1 MGPIETKIFDKL
13 TKTLQPKLIEIV
25 NDSAKH
31 SSHGGVKDF
40 YDKMGESY
48 EGPAE
53 SHFSIRIVSDK
64 FNGVNRLNRQ
74 RLVLDLIQDE
84 MKVVHALALKTLTP
98 EELMSPD
105 PR

>member
-1 MGPIETKIFDKL
+1 MGPIETRIFDKL

-40 YDKMGESY
+40 YDKMGDGY

-53 SHFSIRIVSDK
+53 SHFSIKIVSDK
-64 FNGVNRLNRQ
+64 FDGQSRLNRQ
-74 RLVLDLIQDE
+74 RLVLDIISDE

-98 EELMSPD
+98 DELGQG
-105 PR
+105 

>member
-40 YDKMGESY
+40 YDKMGDGY
-48 EGPAE
+48 DGPAE
-53 SHFSIRIVSDK
+53 SHFSIKIVSDK
-64 FNGVNRLNRQ
+64 FDSQSRLNRQ
-74 RLVLDLIQDE
+74 RLVLDIIQDE
-84 MKVVHALALKTLTP
+84 MKVVHALALKTYSSKEFTALGI
-98 EELMSPD
+98 
-105 PR
+105 

>member
-40 YDKMGESY
+40 YDKMGDGY
-48 EGPAE
+48 DGPAE
-53 SHFSIRIVSDK
+53 SHFSIKIVSDK
-64 FNGVNRLNRQ
+64 FDGQSRLNRQ
-74 RLVLDLIQDE
+74 RIVLDLIQDE
-84 MKVVHALALKTLTP
+84 MKVVHALALKTLTSD
-98 EELMSPD
+98 ELGQG
-105 PR
+105 

>member
-1 MGPIETKIFDKL
+1 MKLGPIETKIFDKL
-13 TKTLQPKLIEIV
+13 TKTLEPKLIEIV

-40 YDKMGESY
+40 YDKMGEGY

-53 SHFSIRIVSDK
+53 SHFSIKIVSDK
-64 FNGVNRLNRQ
+64 FDGQSRLNRQ
-74 RLVLDLIQDE
+74 RLVLGIISDE

-98 EELMSPD
+98 DELGQG
-105 PR
+105 